1 MAARKGRRRG
11 PGRPKKR
18 SRRMIGPRSPGP
30 VALLA
35 RKVQGLNT
43 RVNHLEGEIGAIP
56 SKYARRKFKAR
67 EASLGSLEEHRGP
80 KYWASG
86 E

>member
-1 MAARKGRRRG
+1 MATRRKR
-11 PGRPKKR
+11 GRPKKR
-18 SRRMIGPRSPGP
+18 TRRMIGPRKPGP

-35 RKVQGLNT
+35 RRVHGLDS
-43 RVNHLEGEIGAIP
+43 RVGHLETEVGGIP
-56 SKYARRKFKAR
+56 AKYARRKIKGR
-67 EASLGSLEEHRGP
+67 EAQLGSLEEEKHS

>member
-1 MAARKGRRRG
+1 MAARRKTR
-11 PGRPKKR
+11 GRPKRR
-18 SRRMIGPRSPGP
+18 SRRMIGPKSPGP

-35 RKVQGLNT
+35 RRVHGLDS
-43 RVNHLEGEIGAIP
+43 RVHQLESEVGTIP
-56 SKYARRKFKAR
+56 LKYAQRKIKRR
-67 EASLGSLEEHRGP
+67 EAELGSLEERQGS

>member
-1 MAARKGRRRG
+1 
-11 PGRPKKR
+11 
-18 SRRMIGPRSPGP
+18 MIGPRSPGP

-35 RKVQGLNT
+35 RKVHGLNT
-43 RVNHLEGEIGAIP
+43 RVDHLETEVGAIP
-56 SKYARRKFKAR
+56 SKYAHRKFKAR
-67 EASLGSLEEHRGP
+67 EAHLGSLEEGKGP